1 MATLVRRSAP
11 CYKTSRV
18 VPLVLVVD
26 DDKDNLVFM
35 ASVLEILGIKY
46 LVAERGQDALD
57 LAMDKKP
64 DLILLDIVM
73 PEIDGIETARLLK
86 KNHLTNRIPI
96 VAVTGLTFPQH
107 RAAIKA
113 AGCNGYVSKPL
124 FIDELETKIA
134 RYLNFGVV
142 RCTA

>member
-1 MATLVRRSAP
+1 MATLVRRNAP
-11 CYKTSRV
+11 YYKTSRV

-96 VAVTGLTFPQH
+96 VAVTGLTLPQH

-113 AGCNGYVSKPL
+113 AGCDGYVSKPL
-124 FIDELETKIA
+124 FIDELEVKIA
-134 RYLNFGVV
+134 RYLNFGLV